1 MGLIGGSLG
10 LAFKRCG
17 FKGRI
22 VGVSKPETVRLD
34 LDSGVID
41 EGWPYEDL
49 KEAVNNADLIFVC
62 TPIGRILELIEEL
75 GPIIGSGTIVTDVGS
90 TKRNIVNCAKKFFPE
105 GTYFVGGHPMAG
117 SERSGVTAADPFLF
131 QNAIY
136 ILTPDGLVPAEIY
149 GEFVRLLRSIG
160 ARVLEL
166 DEEAHDKA
174 VAAISHLPQL
184 MATKLVEVV
193 GRLNEQADHFL
204 PLAAGGFRDMTR
216 IASSEYDPV
225 WRDIY
230 GTNSDYVSNM
240 IDLYIAA
247 LKDARDRLS
256 DGSLKNDFSYANNI
270 RSSIPKDAKGFL
282 YTLHEIRVVAE
293 DRPGVLAEIALTLKK
308 NNININD
315 IEVLKVREGEGGT
328 LRLGFDSEES
338 ADHAVVLLTEMGYR
352 VRRP

>member
-1 MGLIGGSLG
+1 LIGGSLG
-10 LAFKRCG
+10 LAFKRRG
-17 FKGRI
+17 FKGCI
-22 VGVSKPETVRLD
+22 VGVSRPETIRVA

-41 EGWPYEDL
+41 EGWSYEDL
-49 KEAVNNADLIFVC
+49 KESVKDADLIFLC
-62 TPIGRILELIEEL
+62 TPISRILELIEEL
-75 GPIIGSGTIVTDVGS
+75 GPLIESGTIVTDVGS
-90 TKRNIVNCAKKFFPE
+90 TKRNIISSAKKHFRAETFFI
-105 GTYFVGGHPMAG
+105 GGHPMAG
-117 SERSGVTAADPFLF
+117 SERSGVAAADPFLF

-136 ILTPDGLVPAEIY
+136 ILTPNALVPAESY
-149 GEFVRLLRSIG
+149 SEFVRFLRLTG

-184 MATKLVEVV
+184 MATKLVEAV
-193 GRLNEQADHFL
+193 GRLNEEEDHFL

-230 GTNSDYVSNM
+230 ETNADYVSDM
-240 IDLYIAA
+240 VDTYIES
-247 LKDARDRLS
+247 LMDARHRLT
-256 DGSLKNDFSYANNI
+256 DGSLKTDFSYANDV

-282 YTLHEIRVVAE
+282 HTLHEIRVVAE
-293 DRPGVLAEIALTLKK
+293 DRPGVIAEIALTLKQ

-338 ADHAVVLLTEMGYR
+338 ADYAVILLNQLGFR

>member
-17 FKGRI
+17 FEGRI
-22 VGVSKPETVRLD
+22 VGVSKPETVRLA
-34 LDSGVID
+34 LDSGAID

-49 KEAVNNADLIFVC
+49 KEAVQNADLIFVC

-75 GPIIGSGTIVTDVGS
+75 SPIIGSGTIVTDVGS
-90 TKRNIVNCAKKFFPE
+90 TKRSIVNCAKKFFRE
-105 GTYFVGGHPMAG
+105 NTYFVGGHPMAG
-117 SERSGVTAADPFLF
+117 SERSGITAADPFLF

-136 ILTPDGLVPAEIY
+136 ILTPDRLVPPEIY
-149 GEFVRLLRSIG
+149 GQFVRLLRSIG

-166 DEEAHDKA
+166 DGEAHDKA

-230 GTNSDYVSNM
+230 RTNSDYVSNM

-256 DGSLKNDFSYANNI
+256 DGSLKNDF
-270 RSSIPKDAKGFL
+270 
-282 YTLHEIRVVAE
+282 
-293 DRPGVLAEIALTLKK
+293 
-308 NNININD
+308 
-315 IEVLKVREGEGGT
+315 
-328 LRLGFDSEES
+328 
-338 ADHAVVLLTEMGYR
+338 
-352 VRRP
+352 

>member
-1 MGLIGGSLG
+1 MGLAI
-10 LAFKRCG
+10 KRSG

-22 VGVSKPETVRLD
+22 VGVSSSETIRLA

-41 EGWPYEDL
+41 EGWPYKDL
-49 KEAVNNADLIFVC
+49 NEAVKSADLVFVC
-62 TPIGRILELIEEL
+62 TPIGRILDFIEEL
-75 GPIIGSGTIVTDVGS
+75 GPLIEPGTIVTDVGS
-90 TKRNIVNCAKKFFPE
+90 TKRDIVDCAKKFFRE
-105 GTYFVGGHPMAG
+105 KRYFVGGHPMAG

-136 ILTPDGLVPAEIY
+136 ILTPDSSIPRQIY
-149 GEFVRLLRSIG
+149 GEFLRLLKLIG

-166 DEEAHDKA
+166 DVEAHDRA

-193 GRLNEQADHFL
+193 GRLNEEADHFL

-230 GTNSDYVSNM
+230 ETNHDYVSGM

-247 LKDARDRLS
+247 LKDARDRIS
-256 DGSLKNDFSYANNI
+256 DGSLRNDFSYANDI

-282 YTLHEIRVVAE
+282 HALHEIRVVAE
-293 DRPGVLAEIALTLKK
+293 DRPGVIAEIALTLKQK
-308 NNININD
+308 DININD

-328 LRLGFDSEES
+328 LRLGFDSKES
-338 ADHAVVLLTEMGYR
+338 ADYAVDLLNEIGYR
-352 VRRP
+352 VRRPK

>member
-1 MGLIGGSLG
+1 MG

-22 VGVSKPETVRLD
+22 VGVSSPETIRLA

-49 KEAVNNADLIFVC
+49 KKAVKDADLIFVC
-62 TPIGRILELIEEL
+62 TPISRILELIEKL
-75 GPIIGSGTIVTDVGS
+75 GPIIKSGTIVTDVGS
-90 TKRNIVNCAKKFFPE
+90 TKRNIVNCAKKFFRE
-105 GTYFVGGHPMAG
+105 ETYFVGGHPMAG

-136 ILTPDGLVPAEIY
+136 ILTPDRLVPAEIY

-160 ARVLEL
+160 ARILEL

-184 MATKLVEVV
+184 MATKLVEAV

-230 GTNSDYVSNM
+230 ETNSDYVSKM
-240 IDLYIAA
+240 IDLYITA

-256 DGSLKNDFSYANNI
+256 DGSLKNDFSYANDI
-270 RSSIPKDAKGFL
+270 RRSIPKDAKGFL
-282 YTLHEIRVVAE
+282 HTLHEIRVVAE
-293 DRPGVLAEIALTLKK
+293 DRPGVIAEIALTLKK
-308 NNININD
+308 KKININD